1 MSATPGRVLHRGLRV
16 GGLPHLVA
24 LAVEDGALAWVG
36 PDAES
41 AAWADGADEVV
52 MMPGVLVTPGFV
64 DAHVHLEMTG
74 HAMRGL
80 DLAGSRSRVEAL
92 QRLAAHVSRVDDLV
106 VHGHGWDDSDWHD
119 GSLTGADLDRAAEGR
134 AVYLAR
140 VDAHSAV
147 VSAALVTRVPALRGL
162 DGWQGDGRIERDAH
176 HLVRG
181 YLETV
186 PDLGDRKASIA
197 TALRAAAA
205 AGIVS
210 VHEQAAP
217 HIVPLDDLASIR
229 ALSAERVLPHV
240 VTYWGEA
247 GAFEAARE
255 HGVTGLAGDLNV
267 DGSLGSHTAAL
278 HAPYDDDPTTSG
290 HLYLDADAVCAHVVA
305 CTRGGLQAGFHVI
318 GDRGSEALV
327 AGLRQAR
334 DILGTD
340 SLRSARH
347 RVEHLEMPSGAH
359 LELLAQLGVTASV
372 QPAFDAAWGGDD
384 GMYAAR
390 VGRDRARRMNPFAAM
405 AAIGV
410 PMAFGSDAP
419 VTPFAPWSAISAA
432 TQPRSGGRGLSV
444 PAALHAHT
452 VGGWH
457 AARIDGAGTLDVG
470 APAHLAFW
478 EVPPEADPLEAALA
492 GEARCVRTVVA
503 GRVAYDAITSSRL
516 DG

>member
-1 MSATPGRVLHRGLRV
+1 MSDAPGRVLYRGLRS
-16 GGLPHLVA
+16 GGLPCAVA
-24 LAVEDGALAWVG
+24 LAVEGGALAWAG
-36 PDAES
+36 PDAQS
-41 AAWADGADEVV
+41 ASWADNADEVV
-52 MMPGVLVTPGFV
+52 RLPGVLVTPGFV
-64 DAHVHLEMTG
+64 DSHVHLEMTG

-119 GSLTGADLDRAAEGR
+119 GSLTGPDLDRAANGR

-140 VDAHSAV
+140 VDAHSAI
-147 VSAALVTRVPALRGL
+147 VSGALVDRVPSLRET
-162 DGWQGDGRIERDAH
+162 DGWLGDGRVEREAH
-176 HLVRG
+176 HLARA

-186 PDLGDRKASIA
+186 PDLGDRTASIA

-205 AGIVS
+205 AGVVS

-217 HIVPLDDLASIR
+217 HIAPLEDLTRIR
-229 ALSAERVLPHV
+229 TLSAERVVPHV
-240 VTYWGEA
+240 VTYWGETD
-247 GAFEAARE
+247 AFDIARE
-255 HGVTGLAGDLNV
+255 YGVTGLAGDLNI
-267 DGSLGSHTAAL
+267 DGSLGSRTAAL
-278 HAPYDDDPTTSG
+278 HTPYVDDMSSG
-290 HLYLDADAVCAHVVA
+290 HLYLDADAVSAHVVA
-305 CTRGGLQAGFHVI
+305 CTRAELQAGFHVI
-318 GDRGSEALV
+318 GDRASEALI

-334 DILGTD
+334 DVLGTD
-340 SLRSARH
+340 SLRAARH

-372 QPAFDAAWGGDD
+372 QPAFDTAWGGDE

-390 VGRDRARRMNPFAAM
+390 VGRDRARAMNPFAAM

-419 VTPFAPWSAISAA
+419 VTPFAPWSAIRAA
-432 TQPRSGGRGLSV
+432 TRPRSGGRGLSV

-478 EVPPEADPLEAALA
+478 EVPSDADPLEAALA
-492 GEARCVRTVVA
+492 GEARCVRTTVS
-503 GRVAYDAITSSRL
+503 GRVAYDAATSSAL
-516 DG
+516 DS